1 MGQPMHM
8 HLPRSSAQRGACI
21 PPAFRAQGG
30 TLVYS
35 DEVRFAR
42 PKPSKRNYLLNA
54 DGSGTG
60 TTENPAQGAIGVVLR
75 DPDGHI
81 VAEISRRIGPAI
93 NTVAEYR
100 ALIEGLKLAR
110 SRGIQRIRVFLD
122 SELVVDQVNG
132 RAKVRK
138 EHIRPLHTEACSLLQ
153 EFPNIRISWVPRKW
167 NAEADG
173 LAAKALLGLPH
184 SPVTNSELLEALH

>member
-1 MGQPMHM
+1 MPT
-8 HLPRSSAQRGACI
+8 PRTRERNHSQ
-21 PPAFRAQGG
+21 
-30 TLVYS
+30 
-35 DEVRFAR
+35 
-42 PKPSKRNYLLNA
+42 PSKRNYLLNT

-60 TTENPAQGAIGVVLR
+60 TVDNPAQGAIGVVLR
-75 DPDGHI
+75 DPDGHLI
-81 VAEISRRIGPAI
+81 AEISEQIGPAI

-100 ALIEGLKLAR
+100 ALIQGLKLAR

-138 EHIRPLHTEACSLLQ
+138 EHIRPLHAEACSLLQ

-167 NAEADG
+167 NAEADA
-173 LAAKALLGLPH
+173 LAARALLDR
-184 SPVTNSELLEALH
+184 

>member
-1 MGQPMHM
+1 MSEPETHDGDHP
-8 HLPRSSAQRGACI
+8 
-21 PPAFRAQGG
+21 
-30 TLVYS
+30 
-35 DEVRFAR
+35 E
-42 PKPSKRNYLLNA
+42 PSERNYLLNA

-60 TTENPAQGAIGVVLR
+60 TIENPGQAAIGVVLR

-81 VAEISRRIGPAI
+81 IKEISKRIKPAI

-132 RAKVRK
+132 RAKVAK
-138 EHIRPLHTEACSLLQ
+138 EHLKPLHTEACSLLQ
-153 EFPNIRISWVPRKW
+153 DFPSHRISWVPRKW
-167 NAEADG
+167 NTEADA
-173 LAAKALLGLPH
+173 LATKALL
-184 SPVTNSELLEALH
+184 NR